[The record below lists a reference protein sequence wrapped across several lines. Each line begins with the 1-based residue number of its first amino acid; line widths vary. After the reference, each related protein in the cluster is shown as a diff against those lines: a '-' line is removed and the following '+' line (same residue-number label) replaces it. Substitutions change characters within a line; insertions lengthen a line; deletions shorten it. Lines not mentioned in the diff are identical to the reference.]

1 MSVTPRTARLCTCVA
16 LACALGTAGAAP
28 GRAARAA
35 GRQVEPTAT
44 QTVTYQEDSS
54 NFPNPERGFYRQL
67 TPMWTG
73 EARFPLSSSAL
84 AAYRSEGI
92 TLLRA
97 YYLIDEFRSAPL
109 SSAALNAITA
119 DLAAVRTAGIKII
132 LRFAYNFPANEMEM
146 LTAMDA
152 PLSRVRG
159 HIQQLAPVLQTNAD
173 VIAFVEAGFIGAWGE
188 WHHSSNA
195 LIDEDHS
202 TNAASREIVDQLLA
216 ALPARRTIAL
226 RYPYHKQEFY
236 GSAPLAPAE
245 AFSGTGKARVG
256 AHNDCFLAN
265 DIDGG
270 TYSVPPNFEPQI
282 EATKQYLH
290 DDNRFVPQGG
300 ETCAADAPAQPY
312 IGCPNAL
319 VDLGRMRWSAI
330 NIEYHPGV
338 IARWQS
344 DGCLDEVRR
353 RLGFRLRLVSA
364 ALPTEVRQG
373 RALTIEATLANSGFA
388 APYNARDVELVLR
401 RSGSGALHRFTLA
414 IDPRFWLGGQTHL
427 LTGTVTLPGA
437 IEPGSY
443 QMLLNLPDP
452 EPALRPRPE
461 YSVRLANVGT
471 WEPATGF
478 NNLLATLTVTEPS
491 PFTDPVLLSA
501 ATPVRAVH
509 ITELRARI
517 DSVRAGLGLP
527 GFSWTDSSLPGVAV
541 KGTHI
546 IEMRTAL
553 NQAYAAAGAPAPTYT
568 DASLASGVTA
578 IRAVHI
584 SELRAAVVA
593 LE

>member
-1 MSVTPRTARLCTCVA
+1 MSVTPRTAQLCTCVVV
-16 LACALGTAGAAP
+16 ACALGAAGAAP
-28 GRAARAA
+28 DRAVRGAARQA
-35 GRQVEPTAT
+35 EPTAT
-44 QTVTYQEDSS
+44 HTVTYQEDSTS
-54 NFPNPERGFYRQL
+54 FPNPERGFYRQL

-73 EARFPLSSSAL
+73 TARFPLNATTL

-97 YYLIDEFRSAPL
+97 YYLIDEFRSQPL
-109 SSAALNAITA
+109 STAALDAIRA
-119 DLAAVRTAGIKII
+119 DLSAVRTAGIKIM
-132 LRFAYNFPANEMEM
+132 LRFAYNFPTNEAEM
-146 LTAMDA
+146 LAALDA
-152 PLSRVRG
+152 TESRVLG
-159 HIQQLAPVLQTNAD
+159 HIQQLAPVLQDNAD

-188 WHHSSNA
+188 WHHSSNH

-202 TNAASREIVDQLLA
+202 TNASSRAIVDQLLA
-216 ALPARRTIAL
+216 ALPARRMIAL

-236 GSAPLAPAE
+236 GSAALTPAE
-245 AFSGTGKARVG
+245 AFSGAGKARVG

-282 EATKQYLH
+282 EVTKQYLH
-290 DDNRFVPQGG
+290 ADNRFVPQGG
-300 ETCAADAPAQPY
+300 ETCAVDASAQPY

-319 VDLGRMRWSAI
+319 IDLARMRWSAI
-330 NIEYHPGV
+330 NVEYHPGV

-353 RLGFRLRLVSA
+353 RLGFRLRLLSA
-364 ALPTEVRQG
+364 VLPTEVREE
-373 RALTIEATLANSGFA
+373 RPLTIEATVANSGFA
-388 APYNARDVELVLR
+388 APYNPRDVELVLR
-401 RSGSGALHRFTLA
+401 RNGSGTLHRLA
-414 IDPRFWLGGQTHL
+414 LAVDPRFWLGGETHVL
-427 LTGTVTLPGA
+427 SGTVTLPPA
-437 IEPGSY
+437 IEAGSY

-478 NNLLATLTVTEPS
+478 NSLLATLTVTEPP

-501 ATPVRAVH
+501 STPVRAVH
-509 ITELRARI
+509 ITELRLRI
-517 DSVRAGLGLP
+517 DAVRAGLGLP
-527 GFSWTDSSLPGVAV
+527 GYSWTDPSLVGVAV

-546 IEMRTAL
+546 VEMRAAL
-553 NQAYAAAGAPAPTYT
+553 GQAYAAAKVPPPAYT
-568 DASLASGVTA
+568 DPAFASGATA
-578 IRAVHI
+578 IKAVHI

>member
-1 MSVTPRTARLCTCVA
+1 VTCRTAQLCTCVV
-16 LACALGTAGAAP
+16 LACALGAAGTAP
-28 GRAARAA
+28 GLPARAEA
-35 GRQVEPTAT
+35 RQLEPTAT
-44 QTVTYQEDSS
+44 QTITYQEDTS

-73 EARFPLSSSAL
+73 EARFPLNATTL

-97 YYLIDEFRSAPL
+97 YYLIDEFRSTPL
-109 SSAALNAITA
+109 STAALNAISA

-132 LRFAYNFPANEMEM
+132 PRFAYNFPTSEAEM
-146 LTAMDA
+146 LVAQDA
-152 PLSRVRG
+152 PLPNVLE
-159 HIQQLAPVLQTNAD
+159 HIQQLGPVLQANAD

-202 TNAASREIVDQLLA
+202 TNAASRDIVDRLLQV
-216 ALPARRTIAL
+216 LPARRTIAL

-236 GSAPLAPAE
+236 GSAPLTPGE
-245 AFSGTGKARVG
+245 AFSSAGKARVG

-270 TYSVPPNFEPQI
+270 TYSVPPNFEPQV

-290 DDNRFVPQGG
+290 EDNRFVPQGG

-319 VDLGRMRWSAI
+319 LDLARMRWSVI
-330 NIEYHPGV
+330 NIEYHPGA

-353 RLGFRLRLVSA
+353 RLGFRLRLISA
-364 ALPTEVRQG
+364 TLPIEVRQG
-373 RALTIEATLANSGFA
+373 RVLTIEATLANDGFA
-388 APYNARDVELVLR
+388 APYNARSVELVLR
-401 RSGSGALHRFTLA
+401 RNGSGALYRFTLPV
-414 IDPRFWLGGQTHL
+414 DPRFWLGGATHV
-427 LTGTVTLPGA
+427 LTSAVTLPGA

-443 QMLLNLPDP
+443 QLLLNLPDP

-461 YSVRLANVGT
+461 YSVRLANAGT

-478 NNLLATLTVTEPS
+478 NKLLATLTVTEPP

-509 ITELRARI
+509 IAELRTRI
-517 DSVRAGLGLP
+517 DIVRAGLGLP
-527 GFSWTDSSLPGVAV
+527 VFSWTDSSLTGATV

-546 IEMRTAL
+546 LEMRTAL
-553 NQAYAAAGAPAPTYT
+553 GQAYAAAGAPAPAYT
-568 DASLASGVTA
+568 NPALVSGATS
-578 IRAVHI
+578 IKAVHI